1 MTADE
6 GGSCPQA
13 GRTGQGRTG
22 DPQEGS
28 IGMMDELLEEMIDPA
43 PSRQDVARRRR
54 AWATGTILVLAAVGV
69 TSLTTSA
76 LFTDQDTLTGT
87 ISTGSVVLD
96 AGPVTFTMPVGGLA
110 PGGAV
115 VAPLEVRNVGSLE
128 LRYVVSISSATA
140 PPADA
145 SADTG
150 GGDLRTQLRVR
161 LFDDATCTLPST
173 ESGTA
178 LGDTNPDGGFG
189 LPGDLV
195 PIIGDLA
202 PGNQGEDRELEA
214 VTGVDTLCVRVDMA
228 RAADNTFQNT
238 AAELTFQ
245 LDSEQTVNNP

>member
-1 MTADE
+1 
-6 GGSCPQA
+6 
-13 GRTGQGRTG
+13 
-22 DPQEGS
+22 
-28 IGMMDELLEEMIDPA
+28 MMDELLEEMIDPA

-54 AWATGTILVLAAVGV
+54 GWATGTILVLAGVGV

-87 ISTGSVVLD
+87 ISTGSIVLD
-96 AGPVTFTMPVGGLA
+96 PGAVTFTMPVGGLA
-110 PGGAV
+110 PSGSV
-115 VAPLEVRNVGSLE
+115 VAPMQLRNVGSLE
-128 LRYVVSISSATA
+128 LRYAMSLSSATA

-161 LFDDATCTLPST
+161 VFDDATCTLGST
-173 ESGTA
+173 AGGNEI
-178 LGDTNPDGGFG
+178 GDTNPDGAFG

-195 PIIGDLA
+195 TIIGDLT

-214 VTGVDTLCVRVDMA
+214 VNGVDTLCVRVDMSD
-228 RAADNTFQNT
+228 AAGNEFQNT

-245 LDSEQTVNNP
+245 IDSEQTVNNP